1 VESFLHGLGEH
12 LRQMI
17 LNSYF
22 QLFAVT
28 IVVLHLRERAFR
40 KFIVKAANDLEQ
52 VNDQWLSVIDKLKKS
67 HEAEKQQMI
76 ADFHEQVRAIRDAE
90 NVVWVKV
97 EPEVGESSFAVSKR
111 KPRH

>member
-1 VESFLHGLGEH
+1 MESLIHGLVEH
-12 LRQMI
+12 LRQMFS
-17 LNSYF
+17 NSYF

-28 IVVLHLRERAFR
+28 IAVLHWRERAFR
-40 KFIVKAANDLEQ
+40 KFILQASSDIQK
-52 VNDQWLSVIDKLKKS
+52 VNEDWQAVIDRLKKS
-67 HEAEKQQMI
+67 HEAEKRQMI
-76 ADFHEQVRAIRDAE
+76 EEFHEQVRAIRDAE